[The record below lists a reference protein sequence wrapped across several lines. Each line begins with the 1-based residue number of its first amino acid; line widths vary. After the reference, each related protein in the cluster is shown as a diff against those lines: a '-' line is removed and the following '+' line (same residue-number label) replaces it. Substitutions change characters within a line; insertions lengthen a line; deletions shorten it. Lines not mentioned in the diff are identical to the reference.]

1 MKKRTVPTWL
11 WYVLAALLV
20 LADQEVKLWVRNTL
34 GVGEARPFLPHF
46 IELLHVENTGAAF
59 SLFAQHTWMLTA
71 LSAAVSLALIL
82 ALWKDWV
89 TTNTFSRL
97 CVTLVLAGAVG
108 NLIDRVAFGR
118 VTDMF
123 NFTFMR
129 FGVFNVAD
137 ICVVGGVIG
146 YAIYALFGSG
156 KQGLKKA
163 EGDEHEADAD
173 RSR

>member
-1 MKKRTVPTWL
+1 MKKRTVPFWL

-34 GVGEARPFLPHF
+34 SVGETRSFLPHF

-59 SLFAQHTWMLTA
+59 SIFSQHTWMLTV

-82 ALWKDWV
+82 ALWRDWV
-89 TTNTFSRL
+89 TTNSFSRL

-108 NLIDRVAFGR
+108 NLIDRVAFGK

-137 ICVVGGVIG
+137 VCVVAGVLG
-146 YAIYALFGSG
+146 YAVYSLLPRSG
-156 KQGLKKA
+156 KT

-173 RSR
+173 GSH

>member
-20 LADQEVKLWVRNTL
+20 LADQEVKLWVRQTL
-34 GVGEARPFLPHF
+34 PIGVPRPFIPLV
-46 IELLHVENTGAAF
+46 ELLHVENTGAAF
-59 SLFAQHTWMLTA
+59 SLFDQHTWLLA
-71 LSAAVSLALIL
+71 VLSAVVSLVL
-82 ALWKDWV
+82 AAAIWKDWF
-89 TTNTFSRL
+89 TTNVFSRL

-108 NLIDRVAFGR
+108 NLIDRVAFGK

-123 NFTFMR
+123 NFTFMT

-146 YAIYALFGSG
+146 YAGYALLAQV
-156 KQGLKKA
+156 K
-163 EGDEHEADAD
+163 GDSSHEADPE
-173 RSR
+173 RPQ